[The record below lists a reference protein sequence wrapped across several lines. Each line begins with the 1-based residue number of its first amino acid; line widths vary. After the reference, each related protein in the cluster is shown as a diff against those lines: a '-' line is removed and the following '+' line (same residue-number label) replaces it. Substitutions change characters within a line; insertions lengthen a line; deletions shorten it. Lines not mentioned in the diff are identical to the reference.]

1 MVFIVEKQ
9 IAKLYLLF
17 ALIKKLN
24 INSITGV
31 LLIERQIFETF
42 KVWALNFGL
51 AWLAGQLL
59 SNMNMLSRWVK

>member
-9 IAKLYLLF
+9 IANLNLLF

-51 AWLAGQLL
+51 AWLAG
-59 SNMNMLSRWVK
+59 